1 MSLHALALGLGYAG
15 ATLGVA
21 MVVPQIIR
29 IVRHPSLTGVSPLSW
44 SLSMF
49 GCLAWLTYGL
59 RTGAAPQIPGNILLA
74 AGATVC
80 VLLINS
86 PMPRGRRGA
95 LLLLGAAVLL
105 ATVWI
110 IPAESVGYLGMVIG
124 LSSMWPQLYDTV
136 GNFRGHTLSAVS
148 LQTYGLR
155 VASQICWLSYAVG
168 THDMPV
174 GAGASLALVIAGT
187 TLGLEAAARFS
198 RPSSYARLTTAEA

>member
-1 MSLHALALGLGYAG
+1 VSVHVLAIGLGYIG

-44 SLSMF
+44 ALSMF

-95 LLLLGAAVLL
+95 LLLVGAAALL
-105 ATVWI
+105 VTVWV
-110 IPAESVGYLGMVIG
+110 IPTESVGYLAMVIG
-124 LSSMWPQLYDTV
+124 LSSMWPQLYDTI
-136 GNFRGHTLSAVS
+136 GNFRGHTVSAVS
-148 LQTYGLR
+148 LPTYGLR

-168 THDMPV
+168 THDTPV
-174 GAGASLALVIAGT
+174 GVGASLALVIAGT

-198 RPSSYARLTTAEA
+198 RPSYARLTTAEA

>member
-1 MSLHALALGLGYAG
+1 MSVHALAIGLGYTG

-44 SLSMF
+44 ALSMF

-86 PMPRGRRGA
+86 PMRRGRRGA
-95 LLLLGAAVLL
+95 LLLVGAAVLL
-105 ATVWI
+105 GTVWV
-110 IPAESVGYLGMVIG
+110 IPTETVGYLAMVIG

-136 GNFRGHTLSAVS
+136 GNFRGHILSAVS
-148 LQTYGLR
+148 LPTYGLR

-168 THDMPV
+168 THDTPV

-198 RPSSYARLTTAEA
+198 RPSYARLTTAEA

>member
-1 MSLHALALGLGYAG
+1 MSAHALAMSLGYIG
-15 ATLGVA
+15 AALGVA

-29 IVRHPSLTGVSPLSW
+29 IVRHPSLTGVAPLSW
-44 SLSMF
+44 ALSMF

-59 RTGAAPQIPGNILLA
+59 RTGAAPQIPGNILFA
-74 AGATVC
+74 GGATAC

-86 PMPRGRRGA
+86 PMRRGRRAA
-95 LLLLGAAVLL
+95 LLLVGAAALL
-105 ATVWI
+105 VTVWL
-110 IPAESVGYLGMVIG
+110 IPAESVGYVGMVIG

-136 GNFRGHTLSAVS
+136 GNFRSHTLSAVS

-155 VASQICWLSYAVG
+155 VASQVCWISYAVG

-174 GAGASLALVIAGT
+174 GAGACLALVIAGT

-198 RPSSYARLTTAEA
+198 RPSSYARLATAEA